1 MLAYSAVRAFFLV
14 HRGLFAVF
22 AHVPLGSFDPL
33 QVRTLEDL
41 ESSENPLLVH
51 R

>member
-1 MLAYSAVRAFFLV
+1 MLAYSAVRTFFLV

-22 AHVPLGSFDPL
+22 AHVQRGSFGPL

-41 ESSENPLLVH
+41 ESGENPLLIH